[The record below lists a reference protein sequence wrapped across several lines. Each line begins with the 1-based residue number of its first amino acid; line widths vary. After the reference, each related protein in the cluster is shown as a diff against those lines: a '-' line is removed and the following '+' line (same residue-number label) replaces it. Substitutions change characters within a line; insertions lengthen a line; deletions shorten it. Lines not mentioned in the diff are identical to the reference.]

1 MYLQKKKNLK
11 IIYLILFFLIQLNY
25 SFAVDYTI
33 SSNHSEQIVLS
44 NNDTLTIESGVTV
57 DTSATEPVELENH
70 TFTAGTT
77 TITNNGTII
86 GTTKGIEADQSTD
99 FSINNSGT
107 VSVTDNANRPGS
119 AISLLQS
126 KGTVSIT
133 NSGTLESERADT
145 IKLHPSTGTV
155 TINNS
160 GSITSS
166 KDRTINFGQQSN
178 SGTII
183 NSGTISG
190 RANTL
195 YIYSSGTDYSA
206 GTITNSGTISATGGD
221 GFEINNVNDVTV
233 NNTGTISATGDA
245 ILVLATIV
253 LLET

>member
-1 MYLQKKKNLK
+1 MFKYVNMRFF
-11 IIYLILFFLIQLNY
+11 IIFLSLIIQNQIFLNITK
-25 SFAVDYTI
+25 AEDITI
-33 SSNHSEQIVLS
+33 SSNHSSQIVMS
-44 NNDTLTIESGVTV
+44 NNDTLTVESGVTI
-57 DTSATEPVELENH
+57 DTSAAEPVELEGH
-70 TFTAGTT
+70 TFSTGSN

-99 FSINNSGT
+99 FSIDNSGT

-119 AISLLQS
+119 ALSLQQS
-126 KGTVSIT
+126 SGTVSIV

-166 KDRTINFGQQSN
+166 KDRTINFGQQAN
-178 SGTII
+178 AGTIT

-195 YIYSSGTDYSA
+195 YIYIHQEP
-206 GTITNSGTISATGGD
+206 TIQLALLQ
-221 GFEINNVNDVTV
+221 
-233 NNTGTISATGDA
+233 
-245 ILVLATIV
+245 ILGQSPQ
-253 LLET
+253 LEEMALKLIM